1 MPPTPAEDTLVSVV
15 IPAYNVGTLIAQ
27 TLDSVFAQS
36 YRNYEVLVVNDGSPD
51 SDVLAKALEPY
62 RDRITYIE
70 QENKGPSAARNAGI
84 ERARGELIA
93 FLDGDDIWL
102 PGCLSEQVAR
112 ANADPGLA
120 VVHADAEVFGDPT
133 AAGMTLRQLNRSGG
147 EASFASIVTERY
159 TLTTSCTVL
168 RREWWDRVG
177 RFDPALRRSED
188 FDLWLRIAH
197 AGGRFDGTARVLAYY
212 RRHDQGTSADL
223 ELMADAVL
231 TVLDKCERTLQLDE
245 TDRAAVQAAR
255 RRQLAEKRFIEG
267 KRAFIERDYPR
278 ARRAIGEANAVM
290 GSRKLAL
297 VTVGLLVMP
306 RVLSWLYDQRS
317 AR

>member
-1 MPPTPAEDTLVSVV
+1 MSSTPTEDALVSVV
-15 IPAYNVGTLIAQ
+15 IPAYNVGNLIAE

-36 YRNYEVLVVNDGSPD
+36 YRNFEVLVVNDGSPD
-51 SDVLAKALEPY
+51 TPVLEAALAPY
-62 RDRITYIE
+62 RDRITYVV
-70 QENKGPSAARNAGI
+70 QENAGPSAARNAGV

-102 PGCLSEQVAR
+102 PECLSEQVAR
-112 ANADPGLA
+112 ANADRGLA
-120 VVHADAEVFGDPT
+120 VIHADAEVIGDPT

-147 EASFASIVTERY
+147 QASFAAIATERY
-159 TLTTSCTVL
+159 TLTTSCTVV

-197 AGGRFDGTARVLAYY
+197 AGGRFDGTTRVLAHY

-231 TVLDKCERTLQLDE
+231 SVLDKCERTLQLDE

-255 RRQLAEKRFIEG
+255 RRQQAEKRFIEG
-267 KRAFIERDYPR
+267 KRAFLQGDYSR
-278 ARRAIGEANAVM
+278 ARRAISEANTVM

-306 RVLSWLYDQRS
+306 RVLSWLYEQRS

>member
-1 MPPTPAEDTLVSVV
+1 MAPAPAEDTLVSVV
-15 IPAYNVGTLIAQ
+15 IPAYNVGEFIAPA
-27 TLDSVFAQS
+27 LDSVLAQH
-36 YRNYEVLVVNDGSPD
+36 YRHFEIIVVNDGSPD
-51 SDVLAKALEPY
+51 TPVLEAALAPY
-62 RDRITYIE
+62 HDRITYIA
-70 QENKGPSAARNAGI
+70 QENAGPSAARNTAI

-102 PGCLSEQVAR
+102 PDCLAEQVAR

-120 VVHADAEVFGDPT
+120 VVHADAEVIGDPT

-147 EASFASIVTERY
+147 EASFATIVTERY
-159 TLTTSCTVL
+159 TLTTSCTVI

-197 AGGRFDGTARVLAYY
+197 AGGRFHGTTRVLAHY
-212 RRHDQGTSADL
+212 RRHILGTSSDL

-231 TVLDKCERTLQLDE
+231 AVLDKCERTLQLDE
-245 TDRAAVQAAR
+245 TDRAAVQTAR
-255 RRQLAEKRFIEG
+255 RRQLAEKAFIEG
-267 KRAFIERDYPR
+267 KRAFLQRDYSR
-278 ARRAIGEANAVM
+278 ARRAIREANSVI

-297 VTVGLLVMP
+297 VTYGLFVAP
-306 RVLSWLYDQRS
+306 RVLSWLYEKGPER
-317 AR
+317 

>member
-1 MPPTPAEDTLVSVV
+1 MAPAPAEDTLVSVV
-15 IPAYNVGTLIAQ
+15 IPAYNVGDFIAQ
-27 TLDSVFAQS
+27 ALDSVLAQE
-36 YRNYEVLVVNDGSPD
+36 YRHFEILVVNDGSPD
-51 SDVLAKALEPY
+51 TPVLEAALAPY
-62 RDRITYIE
+62 RDRITYIV
-70 QENKGPSAARNAGI
+70 QENAGPAAARNAGI

-102 PGCLSEQVAR
+102 PECLAEQVAR

-120 VVHADAEVFGDPT
+120 VIHADAEVIGDPT

-147 EASFASIVTERY
+147 EASFATIVTERY
-159 TLTTSCTVL
+159 TITTSCTLV
-168 RREWWDRVG
+168 RRAWWDRVG

-197 AGGRFDGTARVLAYY
+197 AGGRFGGTTRVLAHY

-245 TDRAAVQAAR
+245 ADRAAVQTAR
-255 RRQLAEKRFIEG
+255 RRQQAEKRFIEG
-267 KRAFIERDYPR
+267 KRAFFERDYSR
-278 ARRAIGEANAVM
+278 ARRAIREANKVIR
-290 GSRKLAL
+290 SRKLTL
-297 VTVGLLVMP
+297 VTYGLLVMP
-306 RVLSWLYDQRS
+306 RILSWLYDKGAER
-317 AR
+317 